1 MTALA
6 IELTRRER
14 DVLAQFASGRTKRQA
29 ADALGITRPSVS
41 TYRKALRRK
50 VGDAAMAD
58 LPALAARL
66 GVEVAR

>member
-1 MTALA
+1 MTAPA
-6 IELTRRER
+6 IILHRRER
-14 DVLAQFASGRTKRQA
+14 DVLAQFAAGRTKQQA
-29 ADALGITRPSVS
+29 ADALGIKHPSVS

-58 LPALAARL
+58 LPALAARF